1 MSEPRPLVTFAL
13 FTYNQEA
20 YVAEAVDGALAQ
32 DYHPLEIIISD
43 DASRDRTFDIIQAT
57 VDRYRGPHAI
67 RLIQNEVNLGIG
79 AHVTRVANL
88 ASGEL
93 IVAAAGDDVS
103 MPGRSSAMAR
113 LWERLSRAPD
123 LLCCDIERIDRH
135 GPSLGFDRSLRHG
148 SATAIQVAQYGYCAL
163 GATATWSKRLWIDA
177 PGLPS
182 NCEVEDQVLTFRAA
196 LRGGVARHPEPL
208 VRYRMRWR
216 TGERSRSRDDP
227 AGLKERLIWLV
238 RAKHALPTQIEDAL
252 RYGRPDLVRYLQQ
265 RERKLALIERIY
277 RRSGWP
283 SVDEWCGVIGRQE
296 AIEAVRAIVATRF
309 PWAWA
314 LRQRARS
321 LRARCLGR
329 PPDS

>member
-1 MSEPRPLVTFAL
+1 LVTFAL

-20 YVAEAVDGALAQ
+20 YVAEAVEGALAQ

-43 DASRDRTFDIIQAT
+43 DASTDRTFDIIR
-57 VDRYRGPHAI
+57 VMIDRYRGPHPI
-67 RLIQNEVNLGIG
+67 RLIRNDVNLGIG
-79 AHVTRVANL
+79 AHVTRVANM
-88 ASGEL
+88 ARGEL

-135 GPSLGFDRSLRHG
+135 GQSLGFDRSLRHG
-148 SATAIQVAQYGYCAL
+148 SATAIQVARYGRCAL

-177 PGLPS
+177 PELPS

-216 TGERSRSRDDP
+216 TGERSRSGHDP
-227 AGLKERLIWLV
+227 ASLSERLIWLV
-238 RAKHALPTQIEDAL
+238 RTNQVIPTQIEDAL
-252 RYGRPDLVRYLQQ
+252 RYGRPDLVRYLEQ
-265 RERKLALIERIY
+265 RARKLAFMERIH

-283 SVDEWCGVIGRQE
+283 SLSEWRGIIGFRE
-296 AIEAVRAIVATRF
+296 AREAAGAVVATRF
-309 PWAWA
+309 PWAWT
-314 LRQRARS
+314 LRQRAKSMRV
-321 LRARCLGR
+321 RCLGV